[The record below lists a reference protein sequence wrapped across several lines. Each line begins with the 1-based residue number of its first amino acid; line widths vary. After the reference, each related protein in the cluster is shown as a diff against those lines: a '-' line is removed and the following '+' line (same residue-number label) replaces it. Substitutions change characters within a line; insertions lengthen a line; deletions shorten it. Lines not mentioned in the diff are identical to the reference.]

1 LCGKKFN
8 PAAMFL
14 FSHLRIASVGCE
26 VLEFTEFY
34 ERDALAVVG
43 GAEHLMEV
51 CLVRVETS
59 DGEVGFGE
67 AIGYGSPESV
77 EVTVNSV
84 LNRIVKGEESTN
96 IWHLWDKMYRA
107 TFRLGRR
114 GIIVSAMSGVD
125 IALWDLAG
133 KEFGAP
139 IHKLLGGN
147 TRRIKGYITGGY
159 YRPEKDIPRLIE
171 EVEGYVRSGFNVVKI
186 KVGGLSVEEDLKRLS
201 ALRERFGDGLGIA
214 VDANNVYDFNQALRM
229 GRGLERL
236 GILFFE
242 EPISTDYPEL
252 STRLAEQLDIPIA
265 GYETA
270 FTVHEFREFISRY
283 AVDIVQAD
291 AAWNGG
297 ITEMLRIGVLARSY
311 GLPLIPHYSAG
322 GIGFVASLH
331 TALTIDSPMI
341 EYHLRPNPLREALAG
356 DAIRHSDGFFEPPT
370 KPGLGIT
377 MREDE
382 VKRFRRARR

>member
-1 LCGKKFN
+1 MK
-8 PAAMFL
+8 
-14 FSHLRIASVGCE
+14 IASVGCE

-43 GAEHLMEV
+43 GAEHPMEV

-59 DGEVGFGE
+59 DGGVGFGE

-77 EVTVNSV
+77 AVTVNSV
-84 LNRIVKGEESTN
+84 LSRIVRGEESTN
-96 IWHLWDKMYRA
+96 IWYLWDKMYKA

-114 GIIVSAMSGVD
+114 GIVVSAMSGVD

-139 IHKLLGGN
+139 IHRLLGGN
-147 TRRIKGYITGGY
+147 SRKMKGYITGGY
-159 YRPEKDIPRLIE
+159 YRPDKDIPRLIE
-171 EVEGYVRSGFNVVKI
+171 EVEGYVRSGFKTVKI
-186 KVGGLSVEEDLKRLS
+186 KVGGLSIEEDLKRLS
-201 ALRERFGDGLGIA
+201 ALRERFGEGLGIA

-229 GRGLERL
+229 GRGLEKL

-252 STRLAEQLDIPIA
+252 SARLAAQLDVPIA

-270 FTVHEFREFISRY
+270 FTIHEFRELISRY

-331 TALTIDSPMI
+331 TALTIDSPII
-341 EYHLRPNPLREALAG
+341 EFHLRPNPLREALAG
-356 DAIRHSDGFFEPPT
+356 DAIKHSNGEFEPPT
-370 KPGLGIT
+370 RPGLGISI
-377 MREDE
+377 REEDLE
-382 VKRFRRARR
+382 KFRKTRR

>member
-1 LCGKKFN
+1 
-8 PAAMFL
+8 M
-14 FSHLRIASVGCE
+14 RITGVGCE

-43 GAEHLMEV
+43 GAEHPMEV
-51 CLVRVETS
+51 CLVRAETA
-59 DGEVGFGE
+59 DGMVGFGE

-77 EVTVNSV
+77 MVTVNSV
-84 LNRIVKGEESTN
+84 LSRIVRGEDSSN
-96 IWHLWDKMYRA
+96 IWYLWDKMYRA

-114 GIIVSAMSGVD
+114 GIVVSAMSGVD

-133 KEFGAP
+133 KELGAP
-139 IHKLLGGN
+139 IYRLLGGN
-147 TRRIKGYITGGY
+147 RRRMRGYITGGY
-159 YRPEKDIPRLIE
+159 YRPDKDIPRLIE
-171 EVEGYVRSGFNVVKI
+171 EVEGYVRSGFKTVKI
-186 KVGGLSVEEDLKRLS
+186 KVGGLSIEEDLKRLS
-201 ALRERFGDGLGIA
+201 ALRERFGEKLEIA
-214 VDANNVYDFNQALRM
+214 VDANNVYDFNQALKI

-236 GILFFE
+236 GIIFFE
-242 EPISTDYPEL
+242 EPLSTDYPEL
-252 STRLAEQLDIPIA
+252 SARLAAQLDVPIA

-270 FTVHEFREFISRY
+270 FTIHEFRELISRY

-297 ITEMLRIGVLARSY
+297 ITEMVRIGVLARSY

-331 TALTIDSPMI
+331 AALTIDSPLI

-356 DAIRHSDGFFEPPT
+356 EAIKHSEGYFEPPL
-370 KPGLGIT
+370 KPGLGVAI
-377 MREDE
+377 REE
-382 VKRFRRARR
+382 EIEKFKRSRR

>member
-1 LCGKKFN
+1 
-8 PAAMFL
+8 M
-14 FSHLRIASVGCE
+14 
-26 VLEFTEFY
+26 EFTEFY

-43 GAEHLMEV
+43 GAEHPMEV

-67 AIGYGSPESV
+67 AIGYGSPDSV
-77 EVTVNSV
+77 AVTVNTV
-84 LNRIVKGEESTN
+84 LSRLVAGEESTS
-96 IWHLWDKMYRA
+96 IWRLWDKMYKA

-114 GIIVSAMSGVD
+114 GIVVSAMSGVD

-133 KEFGAP
+133 KELGAP
-139 IHKLLGGN
+139 VYRLLGGEA
-147 TRRIKGYITGGY
+147 RRMRGYITGGY
-159 YRPEKDIPRLIE
+159 YRPDKDIPRLLE
-171 EVEGYVRSGFNVVKI
+171 EVEEYVRSGFKTVKI
-186 KVGGLSVEEDLKRLS
+186 KVGGLSIEEDLKRLS
-201 ALRERFGDGLGIA
+201 ALRERFGEGLEIA
-214 VDANNVYDFNQALRM
+214 VDANNVYDFSQALRM
-229 GRGLERL
+229 GRGLERF
-236 GILFFE
+236 GVIFFE
-242 EPISTDYPEL
+242 EPVSTDYPEL
-252 STRLAEQLDIPIA
+252 SARLAAQLDVPVA

-270 FTVHEFREFISRY
+270 FTVHEFRELISRY

-297 ITEMLRIGVLARSY
+297 ITEMVRIGVLARSY

-331 TALTIDSPMI
+331 AALTINSPII

-356 DAIRHSDGFFEPPT
+356 DAIKHSGGFFEPPA

-377 MREDE
+377 IRERE
-382 VKRFRRARR
+382 VERFRRAGR

>member
-1 LCGKKFN
+1 
-8 PAAMFL
+8 MEFL
-14 FSHLRIASVGCE
+14 
-26 VLEFTEFY
+26 EFY

-43 GAEHLMEV
+43 GAEHPMEV
-51 CLVRVETS
+51 CLVRVVTS
-59 DGEVGFGE
+59 DGLVGFGE

-77 EVTVNSV
+77 MVTVNSV
-84 LNRIVKGEESTN
+84 LSRIIRGEESTS
-96 IWHLWDKMYRA
+96 IWHLWDKMYKA

-114 GIIVSAMSGVD
+114 GIVISAMSGVD
-125 IALWDLAG
+125 TALWDLAG
-133 KEFGAP
+133 KELGAP
-139 IHKLLGGN
+139 IYRLLGGN
-147 TRRIKGYITGGY
+147 PRRIRGYITGGY
-159 YRPEKDIPRLIE
+159 YRPDKDIPRLIE
-171 EVEGYVRSGFNVVKI
+171 EVEDYVRGGFKTVKI
-186 KVGGLSVEEDLKRLS
+186 KVGGLSIEEDLRRLS
-201 ALRERFGDGLGIA
+201 ALREKFGEGLEIA
-214 VDANNVYDFNQALRM
+214 VDANNVYDFSQALRM

-242 EPISTDYPEL
+242 EPLSTDYPEL
-252 STRLAEQLDIPIA
+252 SARLAAQLDVPIA

-270 FTVHEFREFISRY
+270 FTIHEFRELISRY

-331 TALTIDSPMI
+331 AALTIDSPII

-356 DAIRHSDGFFEPPT
+356 DAIKHSEGYFEPP
-370 KPGLGIT
+370 KRPGLGIAI
-377 MREDE
+377 REE
-382 VKRFRRARR
+382 EIERFRRTRR